1 LLTSWHL
8 LDYLFDYHF
17 GHLLVICW
25 HLLGV
30 GLGTCWPVRVLPD
43 AALKWGCALRRERIG
58 VLPDAALK

>member
-1 LLTSWHL
+1 MLTSWHL

-43 AALKWGCALRRERIG
+43 AALK
-58 VLPDAALK
+58 